1 MFSVVCLYGDS
12 QAIMLFMNEND
23 ARLKVLEKITAVL
36 IDLVSEE
43 QDMTEEDREAMESIA
58 DEIAEDLD
66 LSVVSVDGS
75 TVTLTVKVA

>member
-1 MFSVVCLYGDS
+1 
-12 QAIMLFMNEND
+12 MLFMNEND